1 MPTATLLRPRA
12 WLPLVAGVGVA
23 VVLGVYGRL
32 HEPVGTT
39 DVTGFLRLQ
48 TAKVWLATGVA
59 LFGMIQL
66 VSAVALYR
74 ARSAPGWVAGL
85 HRWSGRVAL
94 LLSLPVA
101 VHCLYHFGLR
111 FDTPRVLAHSLFGC
125 LLYGAFVTKMLLLS
139 RPGRG
144 SGWALPV
151 AGGVVLTA
159 VAGLW
164 LTSALWFFTTI
175 GASW

>member
-1 MPTATLLRPRA
+1 MPTATPLRPRV

-39 DVTGFLRLQ
+39 DVLGFLRLQ
-48 TAKVWLATGVA
+48 TAKVWLATGVGILA
-59 LFGMIQL
+59 FVQV
-66 VSAVALYR
+66 VSAAVIYR
-74 ARSAPGWVAGL
+74 PRPAPGWVAGL
-85 HRWSGRVAL
+85 HRWNGRLAL
-94 LLSLPVA
+94 LLSVPVA
-101 VHCLYHFGLR
+101 VHCLYRFGLR
-111 FDTPRVLAHSLFGC
+111 FDTPRVLAHSLLGC
-125 LLYGAFVTKMLLLS
+125 LFYGAFATKMLLLS

-164 LTSALWFFTTI
+164 LTSALWFFATI
-175 GASW
+175 GVSW